1 MRKHLLFLFCLTLS
15 FVMFGQNSADSTS
28 IKVKVTPASGND
40 TFTVPSIP
48 VRVMKD
54 DEICKNPDETATFPG
69 GDIALVKFLKKNVYY
84 PLDVPDDA
92 EGKVYVSFV
101 IEKDGLISNVK
112 IVKSPHPSFS
122 VEVIRVIKR
131 MPKWIPGKKN
141 GEIVRTKVVMPFAF
155 SIHDLD

>member
-1 MRKHLLFLFCLTLS
+1 MPFA
-15 FVMFGQNSADSTS
+15 MFGQNSADSTS
-28 IKVKVTPASGND
+28 IKGKVTPESGYD
-40 TFTVPSIP
+40 TFTVPSEP
-48 VRVMKD
+48 FRVTKD

-69 GDIALVKFLKKNVYY
+69 GDIALVKYLKKNVYY
-84 PLDVPDDA
+84 PLDVPDNV

-101 IEKDGLISNVK
+101 IEKDGSITNVK

-141 GEIVRTKVVMPFAF
+141 GEIVRTKLVMPFAF